1 MGSAS
6 SMKAPLLSIV
16 GLSGSGKTTLLEKL
30 IAVMAAKGLK
40 VGTIK
45 HSRHPH
51 PMDSP
56 GKDSW
61 RHKNAGAA
69 RSIFIGPKLLQLV
82 SDVEGEPSPGELA
95 GQYLVDMDIVL
106 VEGFLNS
113 KAEKIEVVRRE
124 RSDGPVS
131 TPADGLIAVATDLP
145 ANAIAAR
152 IKGPGVECF
161 DINDAASIA
170 GFIEKRYSLKVP
182 AQRRLRDAGGG

>member
-30 IAVMAAKGLK
+30 IAVMTGKGLK

-69 RSIFIGPKLLQLV
+69 RTIFIGPKLLQLV
-82 SDVEGEPSPGELA
+82 SDVEGEPLPGELA

-113 KAEKIEVVRRE
+113 KTEKIEVVRRE
-124 RSDGPVS
+124 RSTGPVS
-131 TPADGLIAVATDLP
+131 TPTDGLIAVATDLS
-145 ANAIAAR
+145 AAEIAAR
-152 IKGPGVECF
+152 IKDPGVECF
-161 DINDAASIA
+161 DINDAAAVA
-170 GFIEKRYSLKVP
+170 GFIEKRYALKVP
-182 AQRRLRDAGGG
+182 AQRR